1 MQLYI
6 SSKLAKLDAN
16 RNELNCAEQY
26 STALRKVSHRRPNYP
41 CRVLS
46 AAAVRAN
53 IGNAVT
59 LSREQSTPHIQTP
72 HYAGRKARVES
83 MNIKLESHQTRQAT
97 QWRTL
102 DRAAADFHL
111 RLVSS

>member
-26 STALRKVSHRRPNYP
+26 STALRKVSHHRPNYP

-53 IGNAVT
+53 IGNAV
-59 LSREQSTPHIQTP
+59 SREQSTPHIEVCPTVRTDP
-72 HYAGRKARVES
+72 PRAHA
-83 MNIKLESHQTRQAT
+83 TRRST
-97 QWRTL
+97 
-102 DRAAADFHL
+102 DGFIIVYL
-111 RLVSS
+111 RHPSS

>member
-1 MQLYI
+1 MQLCI

-41 CRVLS
+41 CRVRS

-53 IGNAVT
+53 IGNAV
-59 LSREQSTPHIQTP
+59 SREQSTPHIQTP

-83 MNIKLESHQTRQAT
+83 TNIKLESHQTRQAT
-97 QWRTL
+97 QQRTL